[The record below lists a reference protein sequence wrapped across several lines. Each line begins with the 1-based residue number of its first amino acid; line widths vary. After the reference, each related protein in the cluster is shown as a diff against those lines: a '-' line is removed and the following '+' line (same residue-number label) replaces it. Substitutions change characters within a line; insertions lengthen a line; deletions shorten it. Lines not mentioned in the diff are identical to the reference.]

1 MKKFTCIAL
10 LLFASL
16 SSAQNKTFLDV
27 SYMEMSATADSLVA
41 PDRIYLSIFINELDE
56 KNKISVEELEAKM
69 MIELKALKIDTK
81 EQLTLSDLGSNF
93 KNYFLKKKDIIK
105 AKSYSLKLF
114 DSQTAGKVIVA
125 LEEEGI
131 SNVNLEKTEYSK
143 IEALE
148 LALRTKAM
156 QRAKVQAEALLKP
169 LNQKIKGAIHITENN
184 SNGYLNGLA
193 GSAAGVSI
201 RGVSSLSAKGYIA
214 PEIEF
219 KPINV
224 TAQVYV
230 KFAIE

>member
-1 MKKFTCIAL
+1 
-10 LLFASL
+10 
-16 SSAQNKTFLDV
+16 
-27 SYMEMSATADSLVA
+27 MEMSATADSLVA
-41 PDRIYLSIFINELDE
+41 PDRIYLSIFINEQDE

-69 MIELKALKIDTK
+69 MTELKALKIDTK

-125 LEEEGI
+125 LEEVGI

-143 IEALE
+143 IDALQLE
-148 LALRTKAM
+148 LRTKAM
-156 QRAKVQAEALLKP
+156 QRAKAQAEALLQP

-184 SNGYLNGLA
+184 SSNYLYNRNNNLQEVVVVA
-193 GSAAGVSI
+193 YGSQSK
-201 RGVSSLSAKGYIA
+201 SDYQA

-224 TAQVYV
+224 SAHVYV

>member
-1 MKKFTCIAL
+1 MKKFTCIVL
-10 LLFASL
+10 LLIASF
-16 SSAQNKTFLDV
+16 SFAQNKTFLDV

-93 KNYFLKKKDIIK
+93 KKYFLKKKDIIK

-125 LEEEGI
+125 LEEVGI

-143 IEALE
+143 IDALQLE
-148 LALRTKAM
+148 LRTKAM
-156 QRAKVQAEALLKP
+156 QRAKAQAEALLQP

-184 SNGYLNGLA
+184 YNGDLY
-193 GSAAGVSI
+193 S
-201 RGVSSLSAKGYIA
+201 RTDSLHEVVLKGYGTESKGVYQA

-224 TAQVYV
+224 TSRVFV

>member
-1 MKKFTCIAL
+1 MKKFTYIAL
-10 LLFASL
+10 LLIASF
-16 SSAQNKTFLDV
+16 SFAQNKTFLDV

-41 PDRIYLSIFINELDE
+41 PDRIYLSIFINEQDE

-69 MIELKALKIDTK
+69 MTELKALKIDTK

-125 LEEEGI
+125 LEEVGI

-143 IEALE
+143 IDALQLE
-148 LALRTKAM
+148 LRTKAM
-156 QRAKVQAEALLKP
+156 QRAKAQAEALLQP

-184 SNGYLNGLA
+184 SSNYLYNRNNNLQEVVVVA
-193 GSAAGVSI
+193 YGSQSK
-201 RGVSSLSAKGYIA
+201 SDYQA

-224 TAQVYV
+224 SAHVYV